1 MPIRRRQ
8 RNDQLRREVND
19 CIAGVAETL
28 GDEGRLLRFLCECS
42 RSGCRAVIEMSLT
55 DYQALGA
62 DRRRVVVSEHYDGS
76 PSRIGAAG
84 RGVYA
89 VSD

>member
-8 RNDQLRREVND
+8 QNDQLRREVND
-19 CIAGVAETL
+19 RIAGVAETL
-28 GDEGRLLRFLCECS
+28 GDEGQLLRFLCECN
-42 RSGCRAVIEMSLT
+42 RSDCRAVIEMSLT
-55 DYQALGA
+55 DFQALGV
-62 DRRRVVVSEHYDGS
+62 DRRRVVISEHYDGS
-76 PSRIGAAG
+76 PSQIAAAG